1 MPYSRHKFF
10 AFIFLI
16 CLSLPAFAESSQQ
29 GSSSV
34 AWWVW
39 PLSLLIV
46 SFLIGIVGVL
56 GGVGGGVLFVPIVS
70 GFFPFHLD
78 FVRGAGLLIALAGA
92 LAASPKLLKTG
103 MADLRLV
110 MPLALIASIASIGG
124 AIVGLA
130 IPANFVQIALG
141 VAILGIVFLIYR
153 SKESEYPKVA
163 KPDAL
168 STSLKIFGV
177 YHDPAAGQDIHWK
190 IHRTKP
196 ALFIFIGI
204 GFLAGL
210 FGLGAGWANVP
221 VLNLLMGAPLKLS
234 VASSKFLLSV
244 VDTSAV
250 WVYINQGAVLAMIA
264 VPSVIGVMLGSLIGV
279 RLLAITKSKNIRII
293 IIVLLSLAGMR
304 SLLKGL
310 EIWL

>member
-1 MPYSRHKFF
+1 M
-10 AFIFLI
+10 
-16 CLSLPAFAESSQQ
+16 
-29 GSSSV
+29 
-34 AWWVW
+34 
-39 PLSLLIV
+39 
-46 SFLIGIVGVL
+46 
-56 GGVGGGVLFVPIVS
+56 
-70 GFFPFHLD
+70 
-78 FVRGAGLLIALAGA
+78 
-92 LAASPKLLKTG
+92 
-103 MADLRLV
+103 LRLH
-110 MPLALIASIASIGG
+110 LLGG

-130 IPANFVQIALG
+130 IPANFVQVALG

>member
-1 MPYSRHKFF
+1 
-10 AFIFLI
+10 
-16 CLSLPAFAESSQQ
+16 
-29 GSSSV
+29 
-34 AWWVW
+34 
-39 PLSLLIV
+39 
-46 SFLIGIVGVL
+46 
-56 GGVGGGVLFVPIVS
+56 
-70 GFFPFHLD
+70 
-78 FVRGAGLLIALAGA
+78 
-92 LAASPKLLKTG
+92 
-103 MADLRLV
+103 
-110 MPLALIASIASIGG
+110 
-124 AIVGLA
+124 
-130 IPANFVQIALG
+130 
-141 VAILGIVFLIYR
+141 VAILGIAFLIYR
-153 SKESEYPKVA
+153 SKKSEYPEVA
-163 KPDAL
+163 KSDAL
-168 STSLKIFGV
+168 SASLKIFGV
-177 YHDPAAGQDIHWK
+177 YRDPAASKDIHWK

-221 VLNLLMGAPLKLS
+221 VLNLVMGAPLKLS

-279 RLLAITKSKNIRII
+279 RLLSITKSKNIRII
-293 IIVLLSLAGMR
+293 IILLLSLAGMR

>member
-1 MPYSRHKFF
+1 
-10 AFIFLI
+10 
-16 CLSLPAFAESSQQ
+16 
-29 GSSSV
+29 
-34 AWWVW
+34 
-39 PLSLLIV
+39 
-46 SFLIGIVGVL
+46 
-56 GGVGGGVLFVPIVS
+56 
-70 GFFPFHLD
+70 LD

-92 LAASPKLLKTG
+92 LAASPKLLKIG

-110 MPLALIASIASIGG
+110 MPLAFIASIASIGG

-130 IPANFVQIALG
+130 IPANFVQVALG

-177 YHDPAAGQDIHWK
+177 YQDPAAGQDIHWK

-221 VLNLLMGAPLKLS
+221 VLNLVMGAPLKLS

>member
-1 MPYSRHKFF
+1 MLYPRDKLFLL
-10 AFIFLI
+10 IFLI

-29 GSSSV
+29 VSSSV

-39 PLSLLIV
+39 PLSLFVV

-78 FVRGAGLLIALAGA
+78 FVRGAGLLVALAGA

-110 MPLALIASIASIGG
+110 MPLALIASLASIGG

-130 IPANFVQIALG
+130 MPANLVQIALG
-141 VAILGIVFLIYR
+141 VAILGIVFLIYS

-177 YHDPAAGQDIHWK
+177 YHDPAAGKDIPWK
-190 IHRTKP
+190 IHRTKS
-196 ALFIFIGI
+196 ALFSFIGI

-221 VLNLLMGAPLKLS
+221 VLNLVMGAPLKLS

>member
-1 MPYSRHKFF
+1 MPHSRNTFF
-10 AFIFLI
+10 IFIFLI
-16 CLSLPAFAESSQQ
+16 CLSLPALAESTQQ
-29 GSSSV
+29 GTSAV

-110 MPLALIASIASIGG
+110 MPLAFIASIASIGG

-130 IPANFVQIALG
+130 IPANFVQVALG

-190 IHRTKP
+190 IHQTKP

-221 VLNLLMGAPLKLS
+221 VLNLVMGAPLKLS